1 MSEAGIS
8 SDIGE
13 FQPSGSARDEVLPP
27 ESLSPTGRLTSVGE
41 GRVCTTSL
49 LAAFF
54 PIIFL
59 LTASGSLRPLATQF
73 SVLLAILSPLLC
85 LPAIY
90 GNALLF
96 TMTRYRIAKSDLP
109 RTIRCMARYASL
121 GTLLSSTSLLIL
133 TPGIVLQLSLLRAD
147 NGNTPAQI
155 ALTLLGSTLAA
166 LCIVGSYPLALAIMA
181 GLERRKPSHLP

>member
-13 FQPSGSARDEVLPP
+13 VQASGSTRDEVLPP

-59 LTASGSLRPLATQF
+59 LIASRPLSPFASQF
-73 SVLLAILSPLLC
+73 SVLLAILSPFLC

-96 TMTRYRIAKSDLP
+96 TMARHRIAKSDLP
-109 RTIRCMARYASL
+109 RTIRCMAKYARL
-121 GTLLSSTSLLIL
+121 GTLLSSASLLIL
-133 TPGIVLQLSLLRAD
+133 TPGIVLALSLQRA
-147 NGNTPAQI
+147 NHGNTPAQY

-166 LCIVGSYPLALAIMA
+166 LCIVGSYPAALVIMA
-181 GLERRKPSHLP
+181 GLERRKPSRLA